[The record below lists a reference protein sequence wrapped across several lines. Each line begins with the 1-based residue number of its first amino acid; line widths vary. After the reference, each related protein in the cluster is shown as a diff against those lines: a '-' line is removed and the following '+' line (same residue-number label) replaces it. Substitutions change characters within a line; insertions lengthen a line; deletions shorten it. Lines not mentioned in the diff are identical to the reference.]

1 MKRIFSLILCILLI
15 FSMAS
20 ALAADEKI
28 TIDIQPVDYQ
38 TGKAVSKTYHEN
50 ELFKLR
56 VDLTVPR
63 FANLEN
69 MELIIECDGVEV
81 EDPLMELTTG
91 RYYIEGIVKAQ
102 PAAICVKA
110 KDTSYENAYTAEDL
124 YYAMQ
129 ADRTVS
135 DCYYFYSTTQSA
147 NPLNIPKTGD
157 YTVTG
162 ITILAIIT
170 IAAAC
175 LFSAAKR
182 ARR

>member
-1 MKRIFSLILCILLI
+1 MKKTLAILMTLLLI
-15 FSMAS
+15 CSMTVAF
-20 ALAADEKI
+20 AAEEKI
-28 TIDIQPVDYQ
+28 TIDIQAVDYQ

-56 VDLTVPR
+56 VDLEVPR
-63 FANLEN
+63 FADLEN

-91 RYYIEGIVKAQ
+91 RYYIEGIVQAQ

-124 YYAMQ
+124 YYAMKM
-129 ADRTVS
+129 DRTVS
-135 DCYYFYSTTQSA
+135 DCYYFYSAQQSA
-147 NPLNIPKTGD
+147 SLNIPKTGD

-162 ITILAIIT
+162 VIILA
-170 IAAAC
+170 AAAIATTC
-175 LFSAAKR
+175 LFCAAKR